1 MTQKMDNRIYNVGD
15 ILVITVK
22 PKQKGTAIIASF
34 EDSFIGLAEEKKIH
48 RDYRIIEDDMFYTDW
63 VELTNDTIN
72 GKELKQ
78 NNYIQVRYTRY
89 GTDLS
94 GYIEFQNIVFN
105 GDFNPEVINS
115 PILDNS
121 IFANIAWSEETE
133 ALAKNLFKKLYYR
146 GILPMYILRG
156 DNRSVDE
163 DKDFINL
170 FYSVAK
176 YFAIIIRFFKRFEKF
191 YDDEELMLEW
201 LRQNEIQFDES
212 TIKLTQLQFLARHLY
227 DEIRKRGT
235 TMIFKRQGDVVNDKE
250 IEIDGEFIRL
260 IRSKRSD
267 ELLYENMPFKKL
279 GWCLGNSSPLY
290 RGTGFSEKLNK
301 TKESG
306 EDFEDLNNFQT
317 FSKRNSSLSIVQTDV
332 KLITAIVDSIYF
344 DKVQQDLEPLPEAEH
359 QEPQVVSVISDS
371 NVLDWRNDDEL
382 AMVRDNSFNWSIL
395 DSDLDNGTTTI
406 QAIKSSKKVLFCKTS
421 GNSACG
427 LGRIDEDVEVSDR
440 IYTADPN
447 LDYEITFMFNP
458 QLIGN
463 AAKINFGVEAFD
475 VMKNKLDDAFIMPNG
490 ERVTEMFMDG
500 LPLSNFRENQWY
512 FVRGIIHAYSSS
524 FVENAKLNC
533 GFGNNLTFDNKFVKY
548 ILPKIYLSSQNSSQM
563 FLWDYKIRPL
573 IRGTNILPLKSGFEN
588 SHSLGFIQAP
598 QIFYAYFRNNNN
610 SQSKSE
616 ITDIIERYLLPF
628 NVTDILQFIDS
639 E

>member
-1 MTQKMDNRIYNVGD
+1 MDNRIYNIGD
-15 ILVITVK
+15 TLVITVK
-22 PKQKGTAIIASF
+22 PKQKGTAIITSF
-34 EDSFIGLAEEKKIH
+34 KDSFIGLAKEKKIH

-121 IFANIAWSEETE
+121 IFADIAWSEETE

-163 DKDFINL
+163 DNDFINL

-191 YDDEELMLEW
+191 YNDEELMLEW

-235 TMIFKRQGDVVNDKE
+235 TMIFKRQGDVVNDKK

-267 ELLYENMPFKKL
+267 ELLYENIPFKKL

-290 RGTGFSEKLNK
+290 RGTVFSEKLNK
-301 TKESG
+301 TKESV

-317 FSKRNSSLSIVQTDV
+317 FSKGNSNLSIVQTDV
-332 KLITAIVDSIYF
+332 KYITAIVDSIYF
-344 DKVQQDLEPLPEAEH
+344 DKVQRDLGLLPEAKRK
-359 QEPQVVSVISDS
+359 EPQVVYVVGNS
-371 NVLDWRNDDEL
+371 NVLDWRNDNEL
-382 AMVRDNSFNWSIL
+382 AMVRDNSFNWSTV
-395 DSDLDNGTTTI
+395 DSDLENETTTI
-406 QAIKSSKKVLFCKTS
+406 QAIESSKKVLLCKTS

-458 QLIGN
+458 KLIGN

-475 VMKNKLDDAFIMPNG
+475 VMKNKLNDAFIMSNG
-490 ERVTEMFMDG
+490 EKVTEMFMDG
-500 LPLSNFRENQWY
+500 LPLSNFKKNQWY

-563 FLWDYKIRPL
+563 FLWNYKIRPL

-588 SHSLGFIQAP
+588 SHSLGFIQSP
-598 QIFYAYFRNNNN
+598 QIFYAYLRNNNN

>member
-1 MTQKMDNRIYNVGD
+1 MDNKIYNIGD
-15 ILVITVK
+15 TLIITVK
-22 PKQKGTAIIASF
+22 PKQKGTATITSF
-34 EDSFIGLAEEKKIH
+34 EDSFIGLAEQKKI
-48 RDYRIIEDDMFYTDW
+48 RREYRIVEDDMFYSDW
-63 VELTNDTIN
+63 VELSN
-72 GKELKQ
+72 GSISGKKLKQ

-94 GYIEFQNIVFN
+94 GYIEFQNITFQ
-105 GDFNPEVINS
+105 GDFNPEIINS

-121 IFANIAWSEETE
+121 IFSDIAWSEETE
-133 ALAKNLFKKLYYR
+133 LLAKNLFKKLYYR

-156 DNRSVDE
+156 DNQDVNE
-163 DKDFINL
+163 DSDFISL

-176 YFAIIIRFFKRFEKF
+176 YFAIIIRFFKRFENF
-191 YDDEELMLEW
+191 YNDEELMLEW

-212 TIKLTQLQFLARHLY
+212 TTSLTQLQFLARHLY

-235 TMIFKRQGDVVNDKE
+235 TMVFKRQGDVVNGKE
-250 IEIDGEFIRL
+250 IEIDGELIRL

-267 ELLYENMPFKKL
+267 ELLYENIPFKKL
-279 GWCLGNSSPLY
+279 GWCVGNSSPLY
-290 RGTGFSEKLNK
+290 RGTAFSEKLNK

-306 EDFEDLNNFQT
+306 EDFEDIDNFQT
-317 FSKRNSSLSIVQTDV
+317 FFNRNSALSI
-332 KLITAIVDSIYF
+332 
-344 DKVQQDLEPLPEAEH
+344 
-359 QEPQVVSVISDS
+359 
-371 NVLDWRNDDEL
+371 
-382 AMVRDNSFNWSIL
+382 
-395 DSDLDNGTTTI
+395 I
-406 QAIKSSKKVLFCKTS
+406 QADNAKKVLFCKTT

-427 LGRIDEDVEVSDR
+427 LGRIDESVEISDR

-458 QLIGN
+458 QLTGN
-463 AAKINFGVEAFD
+463 GAKINFGVEAFD
-475 VMKNKLDDAFIMPNG
+475 VMKNKLDNAFITPNG
-490 ERVTEMFMDG
+490 EKVTEMFMDG
-500 LPLSNFRENQWY
+500 IPMSNFRENQWY

-524 FVENAKLNC
+524 FVENVKLNC
-533 GFGNNLTFDNKFVKY
+533 GFGNNLTFDNKFIKY

-563 FLWDYKIRPL
+563 FLWNYKIRPL

-588 SHSLGFIQAP
+588 SHSLGFIQCP

>member
-1 MTQKMDNRIYNVGD
+1 MDNRIYNIGD
-15 ILVITVK
+15 TLVITVK
-22 PKQKGTAIIASF
+22 PKQKGTAIITSF

-63 VELTNDTIN
+63 VELTNDTIR

-121 IFANIAWSEETE
+121 IFADIAWSEETE

-191 YDDEELMLEW
+191 YNDEELMLEC

-267 ELLYENMPFKKL
+267 ELLYENIPFKKI

-317 FSKRNSSLSIVQTDV
+317 FSKRNSNLSIVQTDV
-332 KLITAIVDSIYF
+332 KFITAIVDSIYF
-344 DKVQQDLEPLPEAEH
+344 DKVQQDLEPLPETEH

-371 NVLDWRNDDEL
+371 NVLDWRNDDKL
-382 AMVRDNSFNWSIL
+382 AMVRDNSFNWSTI
-395 DSDLDNGTTTI
+395 DSDLNNGTTTI
-406 QAIKSSKKVLFCKTS
+406 QAIKISKKVLFCKTS

-458 QLIGN
+458 QLIGS

-563 FLWDYKIRPL
+563 FLWNYKIRPL

-639 E
+639 K